1 MIKLTV
7 EKFKTERVV
16 DGDNREGIL
25 RVDGQFNHENG
36 RWKTTRHRSPQTFSR
51 NAEKDKYMQAQLDE
65 METAMKNMLVEKA
78 DNWHQEKEKQ
88 QAGERP
94 PEIPFPDNDADGGP
108 DDEDYQ
114 ETGSDDMNLD
124 QGNAWGNPLGEDEL
138 TGSRSPIIE
147 GGPAAGKKTKRS

>member
-36 RWKTTRHRSPQTFSR
+36 RWSTTRKRSSQTSSR
-51 NAEKDKYMQAQLDE
+51 NNDRDRAMQMQLDE
-65 METAMKNMLVEKA
+65 METELKDFLMDKSDKWQMENI
-78 DNWHQEKEKQ
+78 
-88 QAGERP
+88 GESD
-94 PEIPFPDNDADGGP
+94 PELPFNDADGGT

-114 ETGSDDMNLD
+114 ETGSEDMNLD
-124 QGNAWGNPLGEDEL
+124 QGNAWGNPLNEGEAA
-138 TGSRSPIIE
+138 
-147 GGPAAGKKTKRS
+147 PATGKKKRP

>member
-36 RWKTTRHRSPQTFSR
+36 RWKTTRNRSSQTASR
-51 NAEKDKYMQAQLDE
+51 NSDRDRAMQMQLDE
-65 METAMKNMLVEKA
+65 METELKDFLMDKSDKWQMENS
-78 DNWHQEKEKQ
+78 
-88 QAGERP
+88 GEGE
-94 PEIPFPDNDADGGP
+94 PELQFPDADGGT

-114 ETGSDDMNLD
+114 ETGSDDMNAD
-124 QGNAWGNPLGEDEL
+124 QGNAWSNPLGEDEL

-147 GGPAAGKKTKRS
+147 GGPASKKKTRS